1 MQQPVTDSSEHDPY
15 SALRYVDCRR
25 FLIGYFVAV
34 IGSQIQNTAVD
45 WEIYSRTGKAMSLGW
60 AGLVQALPVMLLSVP
75 AGQLADVISRR
86 RILIFSQVGAACC
99 SLLLAWLSYSQGGVG
114 WMYAILG
121 LGSTFQAIGWPARS
135 ALLASTVPNEHF
147 SNAAT
152 WNSMSYQT
160 GTVLGPALAGL
171 ILIRSTIA
179 AYLLNCIFA
188 ASFVVI
194 LLGLIEQPIVKKAAA
209 TSWET
214 FSAGIQF
221 VRKTRIILA
230 IISLDLFAVLLGGA
244 TSLLPIFA
252 TKILHVGSVGFGW
265 MRAAPAVGAVMMAL
279 IIAHLPPMKRAGRSL
294 LLAVAAFGV
303 ATIVFGLSKS
313 FWLSVAMLFL
323 TGAFDA
329 VSVVVRHTLVQ
340 VLTPDNMRGRVS
352 AVSNIFI
359 GASNE
364 LGGWESGL
372 TAQYFGPIISVV
384 GGGIGTLVVVIAT
397 ALIWPEVRKFGSL
410 KDAVPIPATP
420 PPPAP
425 DASSAEFAAQ
435 AIDEHE

>member
-1 MQQPVTDSSEHDPY
+1 MQQQAADSAEHDPY

-25 FLIGYFVAV
+25 FLIGYFIAV
-34 IGSQIQNTAVD
+34 IGNQIQGTAVD
-45 WEIYSRTGKAMSLGW
+45 WELYRRTGSAMALGW

-75 AGQLADVISRR
+75 AGQLADMFSRR
-86 RILIFSQVGAACC
+86 RILIFSQVGAASC
-99 SLLLAWLSYSQGGVG
+99 SLLLAILSFRLGSVH
-114 WMYAILG
+114 WMYGILC
-121 LGSTFQAIGWPARS
+121 LGATFQAIGWPARS
-135 ALLASTVPNEHF
+135 ALLASTVPSEHF

-171 ILIRSTIA
+171 ILIRSTVT
-179 AYLLNCIFA
+179 AYLLNCVFA
-188 ASFVVI
+188 ASFVII
-194 LLGLIEQPIVKKAAA
+194 LLRLTEQPIVKKAAA

-230 IISLDLFAVLLGGA
+230 IISLDLFAVLFGGA

-252 TKILHVGSVGFGW
+252 TDILHVGSVGFGW
-265 MRAAPAVGAVMMAL
+265 MRAAPAVGAVVMAL
-279 IIAHLPPMKRAGRSL
+279 VIAHLPPMKKAGRSL
-294 LLAVAAFGV
+294 LLAVAAFGI
-303 ATIVFGLSKS
+303 ATIVFGISKS

-329 VSVVVRHTLVQ
+329 ISVVVRHTLVQ

-384 GGGIGTLVVVIAT
+384 GGGIGTVLVVIAT
-397 ALIWPEVRKFGSL
+397 ALVWPEVGKFGSL
-410 KDAVPIPATP
+410 KDAVPLAPAGAQ
-420 PPPAP
+420 PAP
-425 DASSAEFAAQ
+425 GASAAEFAAQ

>member
-1 MQQPVTDSSEHDPY
+1 
-15 SALRYVDCRR
+15 
-25 FLIGYFVAV
+25 
-34 IGSQIQNTAVD
+34 
-45 WEIYSRTGKAMSLGW
+45 
-60 AGLVQALPVMLLSVP
+60 
-75 AGQLADVISRR
+75 
-86 RILIFSQVGAACC
+86 
-99 SLLLAWLSYSQGGVG
+99 
-114 WMYAILG
+114 
-121 LGSTFQAIGWPARS
+121 
-135 ALLASTVPNEHF
+135 
-147 SNAAT
+147 
-152 WNSMSYQT
+152 
-160 GTVLGPALAGL
+160 
-171 ILIRSTIA
+171 
-179 AYLLNCIFA
+179 
-188 ASFVVI
+188 
-194 LLGLIEQPIVKKAAA
+194 
-209 TSWET
+209 
-214 FSAGIQF
+214 
-221 VRKTRIILA
+221 
-230 IISLDLFAVLLGGA
+230 
-244 TSLLPIFA
+244 
-252 TKILHVGSVGFGW
+252 
-265 MRAAPAVGAVMMAL
+265 MAL

-420 PPPAP
+420 PPPP
-425 DASSAEFAAQ
+425 PGASSAEFAAQ

>member
-1 MQQPVTDSSEHDPY
+1 
-15 SALRYVDCRR
+15 
-25 FLIGYFVAV
+25 
-34 IGSQIQNTAVD
+34 
-45 WEIYSRTGKAMSLGW
+45 
-60 AGLVQALPVMLLSVP
+60 
-75 AGQLADVISRR
+75 
-86 RILIFSQVGAACC
+86 
-99 SLLLAWLSYSQGGVG
+99 
-114 WMYAILG
+114 
-121 LGSTFQAIGWPARS
+121 
-135 ALLASTVPNEHF
+135 
-147 SNAAT
+147 
-152 WNSMSYQT
+152 
-160 GTVLGPALAGL
+160 
-171 ILIRSTIA
+171 
-179 AYLLNCIFA
+179 
-188 ASFVVI
+188 
-194 LLGLIEQPIVKKAAA
+194 
-209 TSWET
+209 
-214 FSAGIQF
+214 
-221 VRKTRIILA
+221 
-230 IISLDLFAVLLGGA
+230 
-244 TSLLPIFA
+244 
-252 TKILHVGSVGFGW
+252 
-265 MRAAPAVGAVMMAL
+265 MAL

-410 KDAVPIPATP
+410 KDAVPISVAGAQPLPGAPA
-420 PPPAP
+420 
-425 DASSAEFAAQ
+425 AEFAAQ